1 MKAFKKRGALTH
13 FQILSEISKQ
23 DPHLKQKDLAQ
34 KLGITIQAV
43 SENIK
48 TLIELEYI
56 TSKDGRSPYKITQKG
71 IDKVKRDAISLRKY
85 SDSVLETMNHYK
97 TIWPAVAGEDLKKD
111 QVVGLYM
118 EDGVL
123 YAHKGD
129 ENANGIVLE
138 DAEEGSDVALTNL
151 TGLIDM
157 TVGEATIINLPTI
170 KEGGSKT
177 TDLNLIKDVYENGT
191 KSGSKIDRIAVAG
204 TISRVI
210 AQKLGLNIDIEFAA
224 PQATANAARK
234 GLNVLALC
242 VGDMTKSFVCEL
254 ESEKIKYNI
263 IDGRKYSFFSQH
275 FE

>member
-23 DPHLKQKDLAQ
+23 DPHLKQKDLAET
-34 KLGITIQAV
+34 LGITIQAV

-48 TLIELEYI
+48 TLIELGYI
-56 TSKDGRSPYKITQKG
+56 TSKDGRSPYKITQSG

-97 TIWPAVAGEDLKKD
+97 TIWPAIASEDLKKD
-111 QVVGLYM
+111 AIVGLYM
-118 EDGVL
+118 NEGIL
-123 YAHKGD
+123 YAHNAE
-129 ENANGIVLE
+129 ENATGIVLE
-138 DAEEGSDVALTNL
+138 DAKAGTDVALTNL

-157 TVGEATIINLPTI
+157 TVGEATVINIPTI
-170 KEGGSKT
+170 KEGGSKAA
-177 TDLNLIKDVYENGT
+177 DLGLIKDVYENGT
-191 KSGSKIDRIAVAG
+191 KNGAKIDKIAVAG

-210 AQKLGLNIDIEFAA
+210 ADQLGLTVDIQFAA

-242 VGDMTKSFVCEL
+242 VGDMTKSFVREL
-254 ESEKIKYNI
+254 EAEKIKYNI
-263 IDGRKYSFFSQH
+263 IDGRK
-275 FE
+275 

>member
-204 TISRVI
+204 TIARVI
-210 AQKLGLNIDIEFAA
+210 TQKLGLNIDIEFAA

-242 VGDMTKSFVCEL
+242 VGDMTKSFVREL
-254 ESEKIKYNI
+254 EAEKIKYNI
-263 IDGRKYSFFSQH
+263 IDGRK
-275 FE
+275 

>member
-23 DPHLKQKDLAQ
+23 DPHLKQKDLAD

-71 IDKVKRDAISLRKY
+71 IDKVKRDALSLRKY

-97 TIWPAVAGEDLKKD
+97 TIWPAVAAEDLKKD

-118 EDGVL
+118 NDGVL

-138 DAEEGSDVALTNL
+138 DAEEGSDVALINI

-191 KSGSKIDRIAVAG
+191 KSGSKIDRIAIAG

-210 AQKLGLNIDIEFAA
+210 AKKLGLIVDIEFAA

-242 VGDMTKSFVCEL
+242 VGDMTKSFVREL
-254 ESEKIKYNI
+254 EAEKIKYNI
-263 IDGRKYSFFSQH
+263 IDGRK
-275 FE
+275 